1 MEAWPGFGTD
11 FEAAGEDAG
20 AGAVGGQDILLF
32 RDIKAGSLHTLAP
45 FFSPQVP
52 SSRPPS
58 SRAPR
63 RPHSPGLRGAHKA
76 RQLELK
82 IYAKQLLT
90 DCKGVQLC
98 AGRGW
103 EPTLKAQEVA
113 PRPRVKRK
121 TPQWAEGIRQ
131 VLTPSCCLGDLS
143 PQQPLDSALDGG
155 DRGSSLERQR
165 LPYGPCCPPSS
176 PGSGCLNY
184 RSVEPACQPRTVTAV
199 RQGSPRPTLWTL
211 RLGWGK
217 PETPPPPG
225 VTPYPPEQLSKDK
238 CCFSGPARRP

>member
-1 MEAWPGFGTD
+1 MGLELVAQKAVVWGSLGVAWMEGVLEGGRGLSFQG
-11 FEAAGEDAG
+11 FEAAPGWLGVGRGSGLGHRLEGLARVCTDFQALG
-20 AGAVGGQDILLF
+20 GDAGAVGGQDILLLF
-32 RDIKAGSLHTLAP
+32 RDIKAGSPCTLAP

-103 EPTLKAQEVA
+103 EPALKAQEVA

-121 TPQWAEGIRQ
+121 TPQWA
-131 VLTPSCCLGDLS
+131 
-143 PQQPLDSALDGG
+143 
-155 DRGSSLERQR
+155 
-165 LPYGPCCPPSS
+165 
-176 PGSGCLNY
+176 
-184 RSVEPACQPRTVTAV
+184 
-199 RQGSPRPTLWTL
+199 
-211 RLGWGK
+211 
-217 PETPPPPG
+217 
-225 VTPYPPEQLSKDK
+225 
-238 CCFSGPARRP
+238 

>member
-1 MEAWPGFGTD
+1 MLGTD
-11 FEAAGEDAG
+11 FEALGGDVG

-32 RDIKAGSLHTLAP
+32 RNIKAGSLRTLAP

-90 DCKGVQLC
+90 GCKGVQLC

-103 EPTLKAQEVA
+103 EPALKAQEVA

-143 PQQPLDSALDGG
+143 LQQPAVGPRLRWKEGILFRRSPAAFRAPLAVLHHVLGQQAWVT
-155 DRGSSLERQR
+155 GS
-165 LPYGPCCPPSS
+165 
-176 PGSGCLNY
+176 
-184 RSVEPACQPRTVTAV
+184 
-199 RQGSPRPTLWTL
+199 
-211 RLGWGK
+211 
-217 PETPPPPG
+217 
-225 VTPYPPEQLSKDK
+225 
-238 CCFSGPARRP
+238 

>member
-1 MEAWPGFGTD
+1 MLGTD
-11 FEAAGEDAG
+11 FEVLGGDAG

-32 RDIKAGSLHTLAP
+32 RNIKAGSLRTLAP

-90 DCKGVQLC
+90 GCKGVQLC

-103 EPTLKAQEVA
+103 EPALKAQEVA

-143 PQQPLDSALDGG
+143 LQQPAVGPRL
-155 DRGSSLERQR
+155 RWKGSSLEGHR
-165 LPYGPCCPPSS
+165 LPAGPRSLSCIMSWVSKPALQAARA
-176 PGSGCLNY
+176 CL
-184 RSVEPACQPRTVTAV
+184 
-199 RQGSPRPTLWTL
+199 
-211 RLGWGK
+211 
-217 PETPPPPG
+217 PPPARG
-225 VTPYPPEQLSKDK
+225 SQLL
-238 CCFSGPARRP
+238 

>member
-1 MEAWPGFGTD
+1 M
-11 FEAAGEDAG
+11 
-20 AGAVGGQDILLF
+20 
-32 RDIKAGSLHTLAP
+32 
-45 FFSPQVP
+45 P

-90 DCKGVQLC
+90 GCKGVQLC

-103 EPTLKAQEVA
+103 EPALKAQEVA

-121 TPQWAEGIRQ
+121 TPQWAEGTRQ

-143 PQQPLDSALDGG
+143 PQQPAVGPRL
-155 DRGSSLERQR
+155 RWEGSSLEGYL
-165 LPYGPCCPPSS
+165 LPSMPRSLPCVMSWVSKPAVKAVRAFLPAPSRWQS
-176 PGSGCLNY
+176 
-184 RSVEPACQPRTVTAV
+184 TAV
-199 RQGSPRPTLWTL
+199 RQGSPPNPQS
-211 RLGWGK
+211 RLGK
-217 PETPPPPG
+217 T
-225 VTPYPPEQLSKDK
+225 
-238 CCFSGPARRP
+238 

>member
-1 MEAWPGFGTD
+1 MLAGGGALSLQGRKLLLAGDWGWGKGLCHRVEAWPGFGTN
-11 FEAAGEDAG
+11 FEAAGGDAG
-20 AGAVGGQDILLF
+20 AGAVGGQDILFVF
-32 RDIKAGSLHTLAP
+32 RDIKAGSLRTLAP

-103 EPTLKAQEVA
+103 EPALKAQEVA

-121 TPQWAEGIRQ
+121 TPQWAERDPAG
-131 VLTPSCCLGDLS
+131 LNPFL
-143 PQQPLDSALDGG
+143 
-155 DRGSSLERQR
+155 
-165 LPYGPCCPPSS
+165 LPG
-176 PGSGCLNY
+176 
-184 RSVEPACQPRTVTAV
+184 
-199 RQGSPRPTLWTL
+199 
-211 RLGWGK
+211 
-217 PETPPPPG
+217 
-225 VTPYPPEQLSKDK
+225 
-238 CCFSGPARRP
+238 

>member
-1 MEAWPGFGTD
+1 MGRLRGWVTGWRGWPGLGTD
-11 FEAAGEDAG
+11 FEALSGD
-20 AGAVGGQDILLF
+20 AGAVGGQDILLLF
-32 RDIKAGSLHTLAP
+32 RNIKAGSLRTLAP

-90 DCKGVQLC
+90 GCKRVQLC

-103 EPTLKAQEVA
+103 EQALKAQEVA

-121 TPQWAEGIRQ
+121 TPQMGR
-131 VLTPSCCLGDLS
+131 GD
-143 PQQPLDSALDGG
+143 
-155 DRGSSLERQR
+155 
-165 LPYGPCCPPSS
+165 
-176 PGSGCLNY
+176 
-184 RSVEPACQPRTVTAV
+184 
-199 RQGSPRPTLWTL
+199 
-211 RLGWGK
+211 
-217 PETPPPPG
+217 PPG
-225 VTPYPPEQLSKDK
+225 LNPFLLS
-238 CCFSGPARRP
+238 G